1 MEKLRELFIS
11 MISGE
16 QNFSEE
22 WNMKNLEK
30 IKLIAIDVDGTLTDG
45 TIYINEIGEEIKGFN
60 VKDGT
65 GIVLAK
71 LAGIIPVI
79 ISGKKSKAVENRVK
93 VLGIEEYYQGIHDKR
108 KVMEEIIKK
117 YNLNW
122 ENCSFIGDDI
132 IDIEV
137 IKLVGFSASPKDA
150 HPSVKIHV
158 DFVSNFE
165 GGKGAVRE
173 IIDFILK
180 KQNRLDESIRKFNQ
194 LF

>member
-1 MEKLRELFIS
+1 
-11 MISGE
+11 
-16 QNFSEE
+16 
-22 WNMKNLEK
+22 MKNLEK

-71 LAGIIPVI
+71 LSGIIPVI
-79 ISGKKSKAVENRVK
+79 ISGKKSKAVANRAK
-93 VLGIEEYYQGIHDKR
+93 VLGIEEYYEDVHDKR

-117 YNLNW
+117 YNLDW

-132 IDIEV
+132 VDMEV
-137 IKLVGFSASPKDA
+137 IKLAGFSASPKDA
-150 HPSVKIHV
+150 HPSVKSCV

-180 KQNRLDESIRKFNQ
+180 KQNKLDESIKKFNK
-194 LF
+194 LL

>member
-1 MEKLRELFIS
+1 
-11 MISGE
+11 
-16 QNFSEE
+16 
-22 WNMKNLEK
+22 MKDLEK

-93 VLGIEEYYQGIHDKR
+93 VLGIEEYYEGIHDKR
-108 KVMEEIIKK
+108 KVMEEMIEK

-132 IDIEV
+132 VDIEV
-137 IKLVGFSASPKDA
+137 IKLVGFSASPRDA
-150 HPSVKIHV
+150 HPSVKNHV

-165 GGKGAVRE
+165 GGRGAVRE

-180 KQNRLDESIRKFNQ
+180 KQNRLDESIKKFNQ